1 MSKSKST
8 KYNWKFNKIGGVTR
22 VCIETGEDIAH
33 LGELDQKLWTA
44 LSCPTTGFEFDGKTL
59 AYLDSNNDGRI
70 HVNEVIAASQWL
82 TAILK
87 DPATLIKGADCVT
100 AEEINP
106 ETDEGKAIL
115 EGLANLLKAKGEEN
129 ETVALSDTAAALEA
143 LAAAAAEAKAAG
155 EDVLPYGAD
164 TEEVLVLAEKL
175 KTKLD
180 DYFLR
185 SKLAAFD
192 SESTAA
198 LDVSAEKIG
207 AISDKELPGCIDEIA
222 TYPLARVNDDQ
233 VLPLNAVINPAW
245 AADFARFKALA
256 IDKDYPGAASFS
268 DGDWQAVQGK
278 LATYTAWKEQVKK
291 EEDEFLESQKAEA
304 DTVKNVD
311 KFLHLHRDFFRFLQ
325 NFVTFSD
332 FYSRDEARLAV
343 FQSGKLYID
352 ERCLDLC
359 VRVNDMGRHG
369 DMAAKSGMFI
379 LYCHCVSK
387 VKGAEMDIAGVVTEG
402 NTRSLSVGQNAI
414 FYDRDGHDWDATITK
429 IVDNPIS
436 VPQAFWSPYRK
447 FGKWCT
453 DKLSKSAEDKEN
465 KATGDL
471 ISKADGAKIPEEGA
485 AKKQAFDIAKFAGI
499 FAAIGMA
506 LGFILDAAVGLL
518 DSIIKMPWWGI
529 FVLIAAIILLIS
541 GPSML
546 LAWLKLRK
554 RNLAPVLNANGWA
567 INSRVLVNTQFG
579 STLTHLAEYPKV
591 KGKDPFRKKTPL
603 WRKILRWCLLLLVLA
618 VVAFWIV
625 KKRLPWQKPVIEEP
639 VIEEVI
645 IEEQPVD
652 EAVDA
657 ADPATET
664 VTEEPAV

>member
-8 KYNWKFNKIGGVTR
+8 MYNWKFNKIGGVTR

-100 AEEINP
+100 ADEINP

-129 ETVALSDTAAALEA
+129 GTVALSDTAAALEA

-164 TEEVLVLAEKL
+164 TEEVLVLADKL

-233 VLPLNAVINPAW
+233 VLPLSAVINPAW

-256 IDKDYPGAASFS
+256 IDKDYPGADSFS

-429 IVDNPIS
+429 IV
-436 VPQAFWSPYRK
+436 
-447 FGKWCT
+447 
-453 DKLSKSAEDKEN
+453 
-465 KATGDL
+465 
-471 ISKADGAKIPEEGA
+471 
-485 AKKQAFDIAKFAGI
+485 
-499 FAAIGMA
+499 
-506 LGFILDAAVGLL
+506 
-518 DSIIKMPWWGI
+518 
-529 FVLIAAIILLIS
+529 
-541 GPSML
+541 
-546 LAWLKLRK
+546 
-554 RNLAPVLNANGWA
+554 
-567 INSRVLVNTQFG
+567 
-579 STLTHLAEYPKV
+579 
-591 KGKDPFRKKTPL
+591 
-603 WRKILRWCLLLLVLA
+603 
-618 VVAFWIV
+618 
-625 KKRLPWQKPVIEEP
+625 
-639 VIEEVI
+639 
-645 IEEQPVD
+645 
-652 EAVDA
+652 
-657 ADPATET
+657 
-664 VTEEPAV
+664 